1 MSKKQETISDIVAEI
16 RRENPEVFLASPWCY
31 QPMPNKMR
39 SYADRIEAAAK
50 SIEADRD
57 NWRRQALDEDA
68 RANAATIKESL
79 TVGNASAMRNACANI
94 AEYAKTAACHTEDAH
109 LLGYLNQIERWAE
122 AALDAPPRNCDGG
135 KIMDYSNVRA
145 VCFNCARKAGFLQKK
160 KAVLAFED
168 DCDICKARRPCT
180 DLHHDWIPQK
190 KKAR

>member
-1 MSKKQETISDIVAEI
+1 MSDEQETISDIVAEI

-122 AALDAPPRNCDGG
+122 AALSAPTRNCDDLEVCS
-135 KIMDYSNVRA
+135 DYDESDEAIREEREAYEVDKA
-145 VCFNCARKAGFLQKK
+145 DAKRKG
-160 KAVLAFED
+160 E
-168 DCDICKARRPCT
+168 
-180 DLHHDWIPQK
+180 W
-190 KKAR
+190 